1 MWELLILAAGLGATA
16 VLSVIGGLIILTML
30 QKTQADPR
38 KASIFREGAD
48 STVFLFDGEDL
59 LDATP
64 SALRLLSGSTRTDK
78 PWFAL
83 LERLSAR
90 FENLEER
97 LSEVAIAGSVALS
110 GLPREGAQPIALRAD
125 LRGGL
130 TKITL
135 VNPSRE
141 VAPYH
146 ADVLT
151 VHALDCELQEL
162 RDATNAAAFP
172 IWRVIANGE
181 ITWANA
187 AYMDLIGKV
196 PRPESRPEWP
206 LRALFDL
213 SHARGD
219 AKGKPLRRCGPDQTG
234 WFDIET
240 RTVSEGLVCYALPAQ
255 AAVLAEGALQD
266 FKQTLTN
273 TFAELSTGL
282 AVFDHHRKLQ
292 LFNPALA
299 KLIDIPIETLLKRP
313 ALFALLD
320 GMRDRNMLPE
330 PKDYKTW
337 RHQMAALEATSL
349 RGEYNE
355 TWHLPNGKAFR
366 VVGRPYPNGALAL
379 MVDDITDQVTR
390 DRLSRTELTLAL
402 AVVNQMDDAI
412 IVFSAIGA
420 PVFASASYRSLWGHD
435 PMVMGPQTTAIDVLE
450 LWRELSAHSPVWS
463 EVEAAISGDTSYI
476 MPQNVWLKDGR
487 LLYCRTVQLPDGG
500 KCVTFRVITQDQR
513 SLGPDSNDASPIA
526 RSA

>member
-1 MWELLILAAGLGATA
+1 MWETLMFAAGLGATA
-16 VLSVIGGLIILTML
+16 VLSVMGGLMILTVL
-30 QKTQADPR
+30 QRPQEDAKKT
-38 KASIFREGAD
+38 SIFREGEDA
-48 STVFLFDGEDL
+48 TVFLFDGEDL
-59 LDATP
+59 VDATP
-64 SALRLLSGSTRTDK
+64 SAYRLLTGSSYTDK

-110 GLPREGAQPIALRAD
+110 GLPREGAQLISLRAD

-141 VAPYH
+141 TESH
-146 ADVLT
+146 RGDVLT
-151 VHALDCELQEL
+151 VHALDSELQEL
-162 RDATNAAAFP
+162 RDVSNAAPFP
-172 IWRVIANGE
+172 IWRAVAGGD
-181 ITWANA
+181 ITWANQ
-187 AYMDLIGKV
+187 AYMELIVKV
-196 PRPESRPEWP
+196 PRPENVPDWP

-213 SHARGD
+213 SHAKGD
-219 AKGKPLRRCGPDQTG
+219 AKGRPLRRMGPDQSG
-234 WFDIET
+234 WF
-240 RTVSEGLVCYALPAQ
+240 
-255 AAVLAEGALQD
+255 D

-299 KLIDIPIETLLKRP
+299 KLIDMPVEFLLKRP
-313 ALFALLD
+313 ALFSLLD

-337 RHQMAALEATSL
+337 RHQMVALEATSL

-390 DRLSRTELTLAL
+390 DRLSQVELSLAM
-402 AVVNQMDDAI
+402 AVVNQMEDAVV
-412 IVFSAIGA
+412 VFSAIGK
-420 PVFASASYRSLWGHD
+420 PLFASASYRKLWGHD
-435 PMVMGPQTTAIDVLE
+435 PLAMGPQTGAIDVLE
-450 LWRELSAHSPVWS
+450 LWRGLSAPSLVWS
-463 EVEAAISGDTSYI
+463 EVEAAMSGNTSDI
-476 MPQNVWLKDGR
+476 APQNVRLTDGR
-487 LLYCRTVQLPDGG
+487 LLNCRMIRLPDGG
-500 KCVTFRVITQDQR
+500 KCLTFRLVTQDQ
-513 SLGPDSNDASPIA
+513 PVADADNNEATPIA
-526 RSA
+526 LSA